1 MKHGRKEKGKAKA
14 THSGKKSSSKAGT
27 KSKAS
32 QAASPKKSTPKPL
45 QASSKNNGK
54 GRGRAID
61 GTISFNNPV
70 VATAFKR
77 AVKKFPTA
85 FRRLTD

>member
-1 MKHGRKEKGKAKA
+1 MKHGRKEKSKAKA

-32 QAASPKKSTPKPL
+32 HSASPKKSSPKAI
-45 QASSKNNGK
+45 QTGSKTNGK
-54 GRGRAID
+54 GPGRD

-70 VATAFKR
+70 VAAAFKR

>member
-32 QAASPKKSTPKPL
+32 HTASPKKSTPKIV

-54 GRGRAID
+54 GRG
-61 GTISFNNPV
+61 GGTGNTISFDNPV
-70 VATAFKR
+70 VASAFKR